1 MTLQEFVDVLANPD
15 YGLFPRTLQKDI
27 LVQYAQKFYPAE
39 MEEWEFYP
47 DGNRVIALYEIK
59 NISPNFFIALM
70 KKRRKAIGNVPA
82 CKTVEVIKAAIEAYK
97 GERKC

>member
-1 MTLQEFVDVLANPD
+1 MTFQELVDVLADPENA
-15 YGLFPRTLQKDI
+15 LFPRTLPKDM
-27 LVQYAQKFYPAE
+27 LVRYAEKFYPAE

-59 NISPNFFIALM
+59 NISPNFFIVLM
-70 KKRRKAIGNVPA
+70 KKRRKAIGNAPA

-97 GERKC
+97 GNRT